1 MNRGDESYRKFLG
14 GDTQG
19 LRELVELFRDELILF
34 ILGYVDDLAQAEDL
48 AEDVFVELVVKKPR
62 FRGNSSFKTWLFAI
76 ARHKALNYVNRQR
89 RARGVSA
96 EELAALP
103 DERAELERSF
113 LRDEQRAALYRAL
126 AELKDEYRQALYLSY
141 FEDFSNGEVA
151 EIMGKS
157 RRQVENLLY
166 RAKNALKNILI
177 KEGFTY
183 EEL

>member
-1 MNRGDESYRKFLG
+1 MTPGEESYRKFLR
-14 GDTQG
+14 GDQQG
-19 LRELVELFRDELILF
+19 LRELVELYRDELLLF
-34 ILGYVDDLAQAEDL
+34 IHSFVGDLTQAEDL

-62 FRGNSSFKTWLFAI
+62 FRGGSSFKTWLFAI
-76 ARHKALNYVNRQR
+76 ARHKALNFVKK
-89 RARGVSA
+89 RGRTQSVSV

-103 DERAELERSF
+103 DECAGLERSL
-113 LRDEQRAALYRAL
+113 LRDEQHAALWRAM
-126 AELKDEYRQALYLSY
+126 AGLKDEYRQALCLSY
-141 FEDFSNGEVA
+141 FEDFSNGEIA

-166 RAKNALKNILI
+166 RAKGALKDSLT